1 MEDQNKE
8 KSGVRRYRRDII
20 ISIIMVLVVVQAVNL
35 FFKIRT
41 DREYNAEMEQTKEQ
55 ITILEHELTERM
67 TEIASLGGDVEDLQ
81 KAIAELE
88 EEKEFLQ
95 VNRKYNQEEIRN
107 LKNKVDGFQELL
119 VLKDEEIAKLK
130 NINEELA
137 AENVVLKTEKNELTA
152 TLGEE
157 KQNRQELEEKM
168 AIAGRLRVENI
179 RVLAINS
186 RGRIRET
193 DFKSR
198 FIDQIRTEFNI
209 AENELAPIE
218 GKDIMV
224 RIVGPDGNILFDVA
238 TGSGTFMFN
247 GKEEFYTAKQ
257 QILFDNSRQKLLFDY
272 DKGSEWQAG
281 RYELQIFTEDY
292 LMGDKPFII
301 K

>member
-1 MEDQNKE
+1 
-8 KSGVRRYRRDII
+8 
-20 ISIIMVLVVVQAVNL
+20 
-35 FFKIRT
+35 
-41 DREYNAEMEQTKEQ
+41 
-55 ITILEHELTERM
+55 M

-157 KQNRQELEEKM
+157 KQNRQELEERM
-168 AIAGRLRVENI
+168 AIAGRLRAENI
-179 RVLAINS
+179 RILAINS

-257 QILFDNSRQKLLFDY
+257 QILFDNTMQKLVFDY
-272 DKGSEWQAG
+272 NKGSEWEPG
-281 RYELQIFTEDY
+281 RYELEVYTEDY
-292 LMGDKPFII
+292 LMGEKAFLV